1 MAARKRPARAFGVL
15 LAGAMFASTAYL
27 LVLSITP
34 LLSRRYLPDSAWIG
48 LPNAALILGVAAGTP
63 ILTWLFSRRGR
74 PLALGLGLTFAACA
88 AVGLALSAWWE
99 AGFAVHLGASL
110 MLGCGYAAYHLT
122 RYTAALLV
130 PASKSGRAIGLVV
143 WVAVAGAFIAPL
155 IFGWI
160 ERVTGSGGGAAFSL
174 TYVCAALFYGL
185 GGILFLRSRSLRAR
199 PSLGARPV
207 ETRVEPAAQPTAGAS
222 LGRTFGLAI
231 VSLVAAQA
239 SMMILMTMAPLQMMG
254 SGGSLA
260 GLGAMMGAHNLG
272 MFALSPVVGILCDRF
287 GERPIIA
294 LGGATLA
301 AAGLLAAFG
310 PGRGLELGIAL
321 YLVGLGWSL
330 AFVAASTL
338 ISEGPDSPAKVR
350 RQGLADSLN
359 WLGAGVACV
368 VSGVLMTQLGF
379 QAVAFAGL
387 GMGAVSLVAAL
398 GASGHPS
405 PERHAPPGDGRTESG
420 SGGDPDQ

>member
-63 ILTWLFSRRGR
+63 VLTWLFSRRGR
-74 PLALGLGLTFAACA
+74 PFSLGLGLSFAACA

-99 AGFAVHLGASL
+99 AGFVIHLGASL

-155 IFGWI
+155 LFGWI
-160 ERVTGSGGGAAFSL
+160 ERIAGPGQGAAFSL
-174 TYVCAALFYGL
+174 AYLCAAVFYGL

-199 PSLGARPV
+199 PSLGPRPI
-207 ETRVEPAAQPTAGAS
+207 EASAGAADPPAAGTSP
-222 LGRTFGLAI
+222 GRTFGLAI

-260 GLGAMMGAHNLG
+260 ALGAMMGAHNLG
-272 MFALSPVVGILCDRF
+272 MFALSPVVGMLCDRF

-294 LGGATLA
+294 LGGAMLA

-350 RQGLADSLN
+350 RQGLADALN

-368 VSGVLMTQLGF
+368 VSGVLMTRLGF
-379 QAVAFAGL
+379 QAVAFACV

-398 GASGHPS
+398 ASRGHPS
-405 PERHAPPGDGRTESG
+405 PERHSPAAGQGG
-420 SGGDPDQ
+420 SGG

>member
-1 MAARKRPARAFGVL
+1 
-15 LAGAMFASTAYL
+15 MFASTAYL

-63 ILTWLFSRRGR
+63 LLTWLFPRRGR
-74 PLALGLGLTFAACA
+74 PFSLGLGLSLAGCA

-99 AGFAVHLGASL
+99 AGFVVHFGASL

-143 WVAVAGAFIAPL
+143 WVAVAGAFVAPV

-160 ERVTGSGGGAAFSL
+160 ERIVAPRGGEAFSL
-174 TYVCAALFYGL
+174 AYLCAAALYGL

-199 PSLGARPV
+199 RSLGIR
-207 ETRVEPAAQPTAGAS
+207 RVEPKTVRISQPSEAS
-222 LGRTFGLAI
+222 APGRTFQLAV

-239 SMMILMTMAPLQMMG
+239 GMMILMTMAPLQMMG

-294 LGGATLA
+294 LGGVTLL

-310 PGRGLELGIAL
+310 PGHGVELGIAL
-321 YLVGLGWSL
+321 YLVGLGWCL

-338 ISEGPDSPAKVR
+338 ISEGADSPAKVR
-350 RQGLADSLN
+350 RQGLADALN

-368 VSGVLMTQLGF
+368 TSGILMTQFGF
-379 QAVAFAGL
+379 QAVAFACVA
-387 GMGAVSLVAAL
+387 MGAVSLAAAL
-398 GASGHPS
+398 ANSAHPS
-405 PERHAPPGDGRTESG
+405 PERHRH
-420 SGGDPDQ
+420 

>member
-63 ILTWLFSRRGR
+63 ILTWLFARRGR
-74 PLALGLGLTFAACA
+74 PFSLGLGLGFAGLA

-143 WVAVAGAFIAPL
+143 WMAVAGAFVAPL

-160 ERVTGSGGGAAFSL
+160 ERLAGPGEGEAFSL
-174 TYVCAALFYGL
+174 AYLCAAVFYGL

-207 ETRVEPAAQPTAGAS
+207 QPRIEPAARPAAAAP

-231 VSLVAAQA
+231 VSLAAAQA

-272 MFALSPVVGILCDRF
+272 MFALSPVVGLLCDRF

-294 LGGATLA
+294 LGGATLV

-350 RQGLADSLN
+350 RQGLADALN
-359 WLGAGVACV
+359 WLVAGVACV
-368 VSGVLMTQLGF
+368 ASGILMTQLGF
-379 QAVAFAGL
+379 QAVAFAGV
-387 GMGAVSLVAAL
+387 GMGAISLAAAL
-398 GASGHPS
+398 AARGHPS
-405 PERHAPPGDGRTESG
+405 PERHGA
-420 SGGDPDQ
+420 

>member
-63 ILTWLFSRRGR
+63 VLTWLFSRRGR
-74 PLALGLGLTFAACA
+74 PFSLGLGLSFAACA

-99 AGFAVHLGASL
+99 AGFVIHLGASL

-155 IFGWI
+155 LFGWI
-160 ERVTGSGGGAAFSL
+160 ERIAGPGQGAAFSL
-174 TYVCAALFYGL
+174 AYLCAAVFYGL

-199 PSLGARPV
+199 PSLGPRPI
-207 ETRVEPAAQPTAGAS
+207 EASAGPSDPSAAGTSP
-222 LGRTFGLAI
+222 GRTFGLAI

-260 GLGAMMGAHNLG
+260 ALGAMMGAHNLG
-272 MFALSPVVGILCDRF
+272 MFALSPVVGMLCDRF

-294 LGGATLA
+294 LGGAMLA

-350 RQGLADSLN
+350 RQGLADALN

-368 VSGVLMTQLGF
+368 VSGVLMTRLGF
-379 QAVAFAGL
+379 QAVAFACV

-398 GASGHPS
+398 ASRGHPS
-405 PERHAPPGDGRTESG
+405 PERHSPAAGQGG
-420 SGGDPDQ
+420 SGG

>member
-63 ILTWLFSRRGR
+63 VLTWLFSRRGR
-74 PLALGLGLTFAACA
+74 PFSLGLGLASAACA

-99 AGFAVHLGASL
+99 AGFAVHFGASL
-110 MLGCGYAAYHLT
+110 LLGCGYAAYHLT

-155 IFGWI
+155 LFGWI
-160 ERVTGSGGGAAFSL
+160 ERIAGPGQGAAFSL
-174 TYVCAALFYGL
+174 TYLCAAVFYGL

-199 PSLGARPV
+199 PSLGPRPI
-207 ETRVEPAAQPTAGAS
+207 EANAGPPDPPAAGTSA
-222 LGRTFGLAI
+222 GRTFGLAI

-260 GLGAMMGAHNLG
+260 ALGAMMGAHNLG
-272 MFALSPVVGILCDRF
+272 MFALSPVVGMLCDRF

-294 LGGATLA
+294 LGGAMLA

-350 RQGLADSLN
+350 RQGLADALN

-368 VSGVLMTQLGF
+368 VSGVLMTRLGF
-379 QAVAFAGL
+379 QAVAFACV

-398 GASGHPS
+398 ASRGHPS
-405 PERHAPPGDGRTESG
+405 PERHSPAAGQGG
-420 SGGDPDQ
+420 SGG

>member
-63 ILTWLFSRRGR
+63 VLTWLFSRRGR
-74 PLALGLGLTFAACA
+74 PFSLGLGLAFAACA

-99 AGFAVHLGASL
+99 AGFAVHFGASL
-110 MLGCGYAAYHLT
+110 LLGCGYAAYHLT

-155 IFGWI
+155 LFGWI
-160 ERVTGSGGGAAFSL
+160 ERIAGPGQGAAFSL
-174 TYVCAALFYGL
+174 TYLCAAVFYGL

-199 PSLGARPV
+199 PSLGTRPI
-207 ETRVEPAAQPTAGAS
+207 EANAGPPDPPAAGTSA
-222 LGRTFGLAI
+222 GRTFGLAI

-260 GLGAMMGAHNLG
+260 ALGAMMGAHNLG
-272 MFALSPVVGILCDRF
+272 MFALSPVVGMLCDRF

-294 LGGATLA
+294 LGGAMLA

-350 RQGLADSLN
+350 RQGLADALN

-368 VSGVLMTQLGF
+368 VSGVLMTRLGF
-379 QAVAFAGL
+379 QAVAFACV

-398 GASGHPS
+398 ASRGHPS
-405 PERHAPPGDGRTESG
+405 PERHSPAAGQGG
-420 SGGDPDQ
+420 SGG

>member
-27 LVLSITP
+27 LVLSVTP

-74 PLALGLGLTFAACA
+74 PLALGLGLSFAGCA
-88 AVGLALSAWWE
+88 ALGLALSAWWQV
-99 AGFAVHLGASL
+99 GFVVHFAASL

-160 ERVTGSGGGAAFSL
+160 ERIVGPGEAEAFSL
-174 TYVCAALFYGL
+174 TYVCAAVLYGL

-207 ETRVEPAAQPTAGAS
+207 EAKAGPTDQPAAATS
-222 LGRTFGLAI
+222 IGRTFGLAI

-239 SMMILMTMAPLQMMG
+239 SMMILMTMAPLQMVG

-272 MFALSPVVGILCDRF
+272 MFALSPVVGLLCDRF

-301 AAGLLAAFG
+301 VAGLLAAFG
-310 PGRGLELGIAL
+310 PGRGPELGIAL
-321 YLVGLGWSL
+321 YLAGLGWSL

-338 ISEGPDSPAKVR
+338 ISEGPDSAAKVR

-368 VSGVLMTQLGF
+368 ASGGLMTQLGF
-379 QAVAFAGL
+379 QAVACACA
-387 GMGAVSLVAAL
+387 GMGAVSLAAAL
-398 GASGHPS
+398 AGRTHPS
-405 PERHAPPGDGRTESG
+405 PERHAR
-420 SGGDPDQ
+420 

>member
-63 ILTWLFSRRGR
+63 VLTWLFSRRGR
-74 PLALGLGLTFAACA
+74 PFSLGLGLAFAACA

-99 AGFAVHLGASL
+99 AGFAVHFGASL

-155 IFGWI
+155 LFGWI
-160 ERVTGSGGGAAFSL
+160 ERIAGPGQGAAFSL
-174 TYVCAALFYGL
+174 AYLCAAVFYGL

-199 PSLGARPV
+199 PSLGPRPI
-207 ETRVEPAAQPTAGAS
+207 EASAGPSDPSAAGTSP
-222 LGRTFGLAI
+222 GRTFGLAI

-260 GLGAMMGAHNLG
+260 ALGAMMGAHNLG
-272 MFALSPVVGILCDRF
+272 MFALSPVVGMLCDRF

-294 LGGATLA
+294 LGGAMLA

-350 RQGLADSLN
+350 RQGLADALN

-368 VSGVLMTQLGF
+368 VSGVLMTRLGF
-379 QAVAFAGL
+379 QAVAFACV

-398 GASGHPS
+398 ASRGHPS
-405 PERHAPPGDGRTESG
+405 PERHSPAAGQGG
-420 SGGDPDQ
+420 SGG

>member
-63 ILTWLFSRRGR
+63 ILTWFFSRRGR

-160 ERVTGSGGGAAFSL
+160 ERIAGSGGGAAFSL
-174 TYVCAALFYGL
+174 TYVCAAVFYGL

-207 ETRVEPAAQPTAGAS
+207 EAKAGPADPPAAAAS

-272 MFALSPVVGILCDRF
+272 MFALSPVVGMLCDRF

-294 LGGATLA
+294 LGGATLV
-301 AAGLLAAFG
+301 AAGVLAAFG

-359 WLGAGVACV
+359 WLGAGIACV
-368 VSGVLMTQLGF
+368 ASGVLMTQLGF
-379 QAVAFAGL
+379 QAVAFAGV

-398 GASGHPS
+398 AASGHPS
-405 PERHAPPGDGRTESG
+405 PERHSPAAGQ
-420 SGGDPDQ
+420 GGNGA

>member
-63 ILTWLFSRRGR
+63 VLTWLFSRRGR
-74 PLALGLGLTFAACA
+74 PFSLGLGLSFAACA

-99 AGFAVHLGASL
+99 AGFVIHLGASL

-155 IFGWI
+155 LFGWI
-160 ERVTGSGGGAAFSL
+160 ERIAGPGHGAAFSL
-174 TYVCAALFYGL
+174 AYLCAAVFYGL

-199 PSLGARPV
+199 PSLGPRPI
-207 ETRVEPAAQPTAGAS
+207 EASAGPSDPSAAGTSP
-222 LGRTFGLAI
+222 GRTFGLAI

-260 GLGAMMGAHNLG
+260 ALGAMMGAHNLG
-272 MFALSPVVGILCDRF
+272 MFALSPVVGMLCDRF

-294 LGGATLA
+294 LGGAMLA

-350 RQGLADSLN
+350 RQGLADALN

-368 VSGVLMTQLGF
+368 VSGVLMTRLGF
-379 QAVAFAGL
+379 QAVAFACV

-398 GASGHPS
+398 ASRGHPS
-405 PERHAPPGDGRTESG
+405 PERHSPAAGQGG
-420 SGGDPDQ
+420 SGG

>member
-1 MAARKRPARAFGVL
+1 MATPKRPARAFGVL
-15 LAGAMFASTAYL
+15 LTGAMFASTAYL

-63 ILTWLFSRRGR
+63 LLTWLFTRRGR
-74 PLALGLGLTFAACA
+74 PFALGLGLSLAGGA

-99 AGFAVHLGASL
+99 AGFAVHFGASL
-110 MLGCGYAAYHLT
+110 VLGCGYAAYHLT

-130 PASKSGRAIGLVV
+130 PAHRSGRAIGLVV
-143 WVAVAGAFIAPL
+143 WVAVAGAFVAPL
-155 IFGWI
+155 LFGWI
-160 ERVTGSGGGAAFSL
+160 ERIVAPGGGEAFALAYLSAAVL
-174 TYVCAALFYGL
+174 YGL
-185 GGILFLRSRSLRAR
+185 GGALFLRSRSLRAR
-199 PSLGARPV
+199 RSLGVPRGDPPAPV
-207 ETRVEPAAQPTAGAS
+207 SPRFRKPS
-222 LGRTFGLAI
+222 FGRTFRPAV

-239 SMMILMTMAPLQMMG
+239 GMMILMTMAPLQMMG

-272 MFALSPVVGILCDRF
+272 MFALSPLVGILCDRF

-294 LGGATLA
+294 FGGATLV

-310 PGRGLELGIAL
+310 PGRGVALGVAL
-321 YLVGLGWSL
+321 YLVGLGWCL

-338 ISEGPDSPAKVR
+338 ISEGADSPAKVR
-350 RQGLADSLN
+350 RQSLADALN

-368 VSGVLMTQLGF
+368 TSGVLMTQLGF
-379 QAVAFAGL
+379 QAVAFACVA
-387 GMGAVSLVAAL
+387 MGAVALVAAL
-398 GASGHPS
+398 VGSDHPAPGRHVPPGASGPADVAGI
-405 PERHAPPGDGRTESG
+405 RR
-420 SGGDPDQ
+420 Q

>member
-174 TYVCAALFYGL
+174 TYVCAAVFYGL

-207 ETRVEPAAQPTAGAS
+207 EAKAGPADPPAAATS

-294 LGGATLA
+294 LGGATLV
-301 AAGLLAAFG
+301 AAGVLAAFG

-359 WLGAGVACV
+359 WLGAGIACV
-368 VSGVLMTQLGF
+368 ASGVLMTRLGF
-379 QAVAFAGL
+379 QAVAFAGV
-387 GMGAVSLVAAL
+387 GMGALSLVAAL
-398 GASGHPS
+398 AASGHPS
-405 PERHAPPGDGRTESG
+405 PERHSPAAEQ
-420 SGGDPDQ
+420 GGNGA

>member
-63 ILTWLFSRRGR
+63 VLTWLFSRRGR
-74 PLALGLGLTFAACA
+74 PFSLGLGLAFAACA

-99 AGFAVHLGASL
+99 AGFAVHFGASL
-110 MLGCGYAAYHLT
+110 LLGCGYAAYHLT

-155 IFGWI
+155 LFGWI
-160 ERVTGSGGGAAFSL
+160 ERIAGPGQGAAFSL
-174 TYVCAALFYGL
+174 TYLCAAVFYGL

-199 PSLGARPV
+199 PSLGPRPI
-207 ETRVEPAAQPTAGAS
+207 EANAGPPDPPAAGTSA
-222 LGRTFGLAI
+222 GRTFGLAI

-260 GLGAMMGAHNLG
+260 ALGAMMGAHNLG
-272 MFALSPVVGILCDRF
+272 MFALSPVVGMLCDRF

-294 LGGATLA
+294 LGGAMLA

-350 RQGLADSLN
+350 RQGLADALN

-368 VSGVLMTQLGF
+368 VSGVLMTRLGF
-379 QAVAFAGL
+379 QAVAFACV

-398 GASGHPS
+398 ASRGHPS
-405 PERHAPPGDGRTESG
+405 PERHSPAAGQGG
-420 SGGDPDQ
+420 SGG

>member
-15 LAGAMFASTAYL
+15 LTGAMFASTAYL

-74 PLALGLGLTFAACA
+74 PFSLGLGLSFAACA

-160 ERVTGSGGGAAFSL
+160 ERIVGAGEGDAFSL
-174 TYVCAALFYGL
+174 AYLCAAVFYGA

-199 PSLGARPV
+199 PSLGVRPV
-207 ETRVEPAAQPTAGAS
+207 EPGVAPAAQPAAAES

-272 MFALSPVVGILCDRF
+272 MFALSPVVGLLCDRF
-287 GERPIIA
+287 GERPIIG
-294 LGGATLA
+294 LGGATLL

-330 AFVAASTL
+330 AFVAASAL

-368 VSGVLMTQLGF
+368 ASGVLMTQFGF
-379 QAVAFAGL
+379 QAVALAGV
-387 GMGAVSLVAAL
+387 GMGAISLVAAL
-398 GASGHPS
+398 AARGHPT
-405 PERHAPPGDGRTESG
+405 PERHSRAADQ
-420 SGGDPDQ
+420 GGGGEQPSTP

>member
-74 PLALGLGLTFAACA
+74 PLALGLGLGFAGCA

-99 AGFAVHLGASL
+99 AGFAVHFGASL

-130 PASKSGRAIGLVV
+130 PPSKSGRAIGLVV
-143 WVAVAGAFIAPL
+143 WMAVAGAFIAPL

-160 ERVTGSGGGAAFSL
+160 ERIVGVGEDEAFPL
-174 TYVCAALFYGL
+174 AYLCAAGFYGL

-199 PSLGARPV
+199 PSLGVQRIEPMAA
-207 ETRVEPAAQPTAGAS
+207 PAAPVSRTSA

-231 VSLVAAQA
+231 VSLAAAQA
-239 SMMILMTMAPLQMMG
+239 SMMIVMTMAPLQMMG

-272 MFALSPVVGILCDRF
+272 MFALSPVVGLLCDRF

-294 LGGATLA
+294 LGGATLVA
-301 AAGLLAAFG
+301 GGLLAAFG
-310 PGRGLELGIAL
+310 PGGGLELGIAL

-379 QAVAFAGL
+379 QAVAFAGVA
-387 GMGAVSLVAAL
+387 MGAVSLVAA
-398 GASGHPS
+398 GAARGHPS
-405 PERHAPPGDGRTESG
+405 PERHSRTADQ
-420 SGGDPDQ
+420 GGG

>member
-63 ILTWLFSRRGR
+63 VLTWLFSRRGR
-74 PLALGLGLTFAACA
+74 PFSLGLGLSFAACA

-99 AGFAVHLGASL
+99 AGFVIHLGASL

-155 IFGWI
+155 LFGWI
-160 ERVTGSGGGAAFSL
+160 ERIAGPGQGAAFSL
-174 TYVCAALFYGL
+174 AYLCAAVFYGL

-199 PSLGARPV
+199 PSLGPRPI
-207 ETRVEPAAQPTAGAS
+207 EANAGPTDPPAAGTSP
-222 LGRTFGLAI
+222 GRTFGLAI

-260 GLGAMMGAHNLG
+260 ALGAMMGAHNLG
-272 MFALSPVVGILCDRF
+272 MFALSPVVGMLCDRF

-294 LGGATLA
+294 LGGAMLA

-350 RQGLADSLN
+350 RQGLADALN

-368 VSGVLMTQLGF
+368 VSGVLMTRLGF
-379 QAVAFAGL
+379 QAVAFACV

-398 GASGHPS
+398 ASRGHPS
-405 PERHAPPGDGRTESG
+405 PERHSPAAGQGG
-420 SGGDPDQ
+420 SGG

>member
-15 LAGAMFASTAYL
+15 LAGAMSASTAYL

-74 PLALGLGLTFAACA
+74 PFSLGLGLSFAACA

-99 AGFAVHLGASL
+99 AGFLVHLGASL

-130 PASKSGRAIGLVV
+130 PPSKSGRAIGLVV
-143 WVAVAGAFIAPL
+143 WMAVAGAFVAPL

-160 ERVTGSGGGAAFSL
+160 ERIAGPGEGEAFLLAYLCAAAF
-174 TYVCAALFYGL
+174 YGV
-185 GGILFLRSRSLRAR
+185 GGILFLRSRSLKAR
-199 PSLGARPV
+199 PSLGIPRPAP
-207 ETRVEPAAQPTAGAS
+207 TAAPAAPPSGAS
-222 LGRTFGLAI
+222 PLGRTFRLAI

-239 SMMILMTMAPLQMMG
+239 SMMVLMTMAPLQMMG
-254 SGGSLA
+254 GGGSLA

-294 LGGATLA
+294 LGGVTLA
-301 AAGLLAAFG
+301 GAGLLAAFG

-321 YLVGLGWSL
+321 YLVGLGWCL

-350 RQGLADSLN
+350 RQGLADALN

-368 VSGVLMTQLGF
+368 VSGGLMTQLGF
-379 QAVAFAGL
+379 QAVAFACVGL
-387 GMGAVSLVAAL
+387 GAVSLVAAL
-398 GASGHPS
+398 AASGHPS
-405 PERHAPPGDGRTESG
+405 PERHSRGADQGESAE
-420 SGGDPDQ
+420 

>member
-15 LAGAMFASTAYL
+15 LAGAMFGSTAYL

-63 ILTWLFSRRGR
+63 ILTWLFARRGR
-74 PLALGLGLTFAACA
+74 PFSLGLGLSFAGLA

-99 AGFAVHLGASL
+99 AGFAVHFGASL
-110 MLGCGYAAYHLT
+110 LLGCGYAAYHLT

-143 WVAVAGAFIAPL
+143 WVAVAGAFIAPVV
-155 IFGWI
+155 FGWI
-160 ERVTGSGGGAAFSL
+160 ERLVGPGEAEAFSL
-174 TYVCAALFYGL
+174 AYVCAAVFYGL

-199 PSLGARPV
+199 PSLGARPL
-207 ETRVEPAAQPTAGAS
+207 EARTEPADSATS

-239 SMMILMTMAPLQMMG
+239 SMMIVMTMAPLQMMG

-260 GLGAMMGAHNLG
+260 ALGAMMGAHNLG
-272 MFALSPVVGILCDRF
+272 MFALSPVVGMLCDRF
-287 GERPIIA
+287 GERPIIG

-301 AAGLLAAFG
+301 AGGLLAAFG
-310 PGRGLELGIAL
+310 PGGGLALGIAL

-330 AFVAASTL
+330 AFVAASAL

-379 QAVAFAGL
+379 QAVAFAGT
-387 GMGAVSLVAAL
+387 GMGAVSLVAAI

-405 PERHAPPGDGRTESG
+405 PERHARPGGGRTGSG
-420 SGGDPDQ
+420 SEGDPAQ

>member
-63 ILTWLFSRRGR
+63 VLTWLFSRRGR
-74 PLALGLGLTFAACA
+74 PFSLGLGLGFAACA

-99 AGFAVHLGASL
+99 AGFVIHLGASL

-155 IFGWI
+155 LFGWI
-160 ERVTGSGGGAAFSL
+160 ERIAGPGQGAAFSL
-174 TYVCAALFYGL
+174 AYLCAAVFYGL

-199 PSLGARPV
+199 PSLGPRPI
-207 ETRVEPAAQPTAGAS
+207 EASAGPSDPSAAGTSP
-222 LGRTFGLAI
+222 GRTFGLAI

-260 GLGAMMGAHNLG
+260 ALGAMMGAHNLG
-272 MFALSPVVGILCDRF
+272 MFALSPVVGMLCDRF

-294 LGGATLA
+294 LGGAMLA

-350 RQGLADSLN
+350 RQGLADALN

-368 VSGVLMTQLGF
+368 VSGVLMTRLGF
-379 QAVAFAGL
+379 QAVAFACV

-398 GASGHPS
+398 ASRGHPS
-405 PERHAPPGDGRTESG
+405 PERHSPAAGQGG
-420 SGGDPDQ
+420 SGG